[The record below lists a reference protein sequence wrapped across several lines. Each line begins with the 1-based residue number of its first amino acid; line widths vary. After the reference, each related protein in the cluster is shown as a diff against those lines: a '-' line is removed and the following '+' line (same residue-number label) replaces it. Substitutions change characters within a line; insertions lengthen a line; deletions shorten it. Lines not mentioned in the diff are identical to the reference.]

1 MNVLRPLLP
10 SLLAAS
16 LAGLCLTARPA
27 LAACIDEDKA
37 DPGLNPSNSATVAV
51 DAPARDQLL
60 TLMTTARQRS
70 HAVGAARML
79 AEASAS
85 DVEETR
91 ASGKPQ
97 ASLVTQIG
105 WNGTRTDGTDG
116 AFATSS
122 SGGQIRTTVNVGAPL
137 FDFGRIDR
145 LTLWRASLAE
155 AARLGQIS
163 TEEQI
168 SLQVVSLSVE
178 RSRYRLQAQVYKQ
191 YSNKMAC
198 LVDALGQI
206 VKADKGRAS
215 ELVQAR
221 KTQAQAELALEQSM
235 TALRQIETR
244 LRRFVGDPLPP
255 GSGMASVLGTLPPL
269 AEVQSDIERSADVAA
284 LTAQADAAS
293 NYADAI
299 VAGQKPQISWNGSG
313 SKAVGQG
320 NPASWSVG
328 LALSV
333 PLLNPGADAQASS
346 ARKRAEAARLQR
358 LEGIESRKSRA
369 AEIYEQAT
377 AALDRAR
384 RTVEVLRDSD
394 SVRNFTL
401 QQWQQ
406 LGKRSLFD
414 VMSAE
419 GEHYNLRVSYVN
431 ALHDAQQSNALLRS
445 LGRGLDLSLR

>member
-1 MNVLRPLLP
+1 MTVLHRLSAL
-10 SLLAAS
+10 S
-16 LAGLCLTARPA
+16 LACLLSVPA
-27 LAACIDEDKA
+27 FAACVDEERP
-37 DPGLNPSNSATVAV
+37 DPNPNGNAGANVAV

-60 TLMTTARQRS
+60 DLMGSAKRRS
-70 HAVGAARML
+70 NAVGAARLL

-91 ASGKPQ
+91 AGGKPQ
-97 ASLVTQIG
+97 ASLVTQVG
-105 WNGTRTDGTDG
+105 YSGTRNDGTDG
-116 AFATSS
+116 SFASSTSGAQVRAS
-122 SGGQIRTTVNVGAPL
+122 VNVAAPL
-137 FDFGRIDR
+137 FDFGRIDK
-145 LTLWRASLAE
+145 LALWRASLAE
-155 AARLGQIS
+155 SARLGQIS
-163 TEEQI
+163 TEEQV

-191 YSNKMAC
+191 YANKMSC

-206 VKADKGRAS
+206 VRADKGRAS

-221 KTQAQAELALEQSM
+221 KTQSQAELALEQSM
-235 TALRQIETR
+235 TVLRQIEVR
-244 LRRFVGDPLPP
+244 LRRFVGDPLPS
-255 GSGMASVLGTLPPL
+255 GNGMAAVLGNLPKL
-269 AEVQSDIERSADVAA
+269 DEVQSEIERSTDVAA
-284 LTAQADAAS
+284 LTAQADAAA

-313 SKAVGQG
+313 SKAVGAG

-328 LALSV
+328 LAISV

-358 LEGIESRKSRA
+358 AEGLEARKSRA
-369 AEIYEQAT
+369 AEIYEQGT
-377 AALDRAR
+377 AAMDRAR
-384 RTVEVLRDSD
+384 RMVEVLRDSD
-394 SVRNFTL
+394 SVRNSTL

-419 GEHYNLRVSYVN
+419 GEHYNLRVNYVN
-431 ALHDAQQSNALLRS
+431 ALHDAQQSNAMLRS
-445 LGRGLDLSLR
+445 LGRGLDVSLR

>member
-1 MNVLRPLLP
+1 MNVLHRLSVLSLVCLL
-10 SLLAAS
+10 S
-16 LAGLCLTARPA
+16 GPA
-27 LAACIDEDKA
+27 LAACIDEERP
-37 DPGLNPSNSATVAV
+37 DPNPNGAAGASVPV

-60 TLMTTARQRS
+60 NLMSSARQRS
-70 HAVGAARML
+70 NAVGAARLL

-85 DVEETR
+85 DVEETK

-97 ASLVTQIG
+97 ASLVTQVG
-105 WNGTRTDGTDG
+105 YSGSRSDGTGDSFGSSTSG
-116 AFATSS
+116 A
-122 SGGQIRTTVNVGAPL
+122 QIRASVNVAAPL
-137 FDFGRIDR
+137 FDFGRLDK
-145 LTLWRASLAE
+145 LALWRASLAE

-163 TEEQI
+163 TEEQVA
-168 SLQVVSLSVE
+168 LQVVSLSVE

-191 YSNKMAC
+191 YANKMSC

-221 KTQAQAELALEQSM
+221 KTQSQAELALDQSM
-235 TALRQIETR
+235 TVLRQIEVR
-244 LRRFVGDPLPP
+244 LRRFVGDPLPA
-255 GSGMASVLGTLPPL
+255 GGGMASVLGNLPKL
-269 AEVQSDIERSADVAA
+269 DEVQGEIERSTDVAA
-284 LTAQADAAS
+284 LTAQADAAA

-313 SKAVGQG
+313 TKAVGAG

-328 LALSV
+328 LAISV

-358 LEGIESRKSRA
+358 AEGLDARKSRA
-369 AEIYEQAT
+369 AEIYEQGSSAME
-377 AALDRAR
+377 RAR
-384 RTVEVLRDSD
+384 RMVEVLRDSD

-419 GEHYNLRVSYVN
+419 GEHYNLRVNYVN
-431 ALHDAQQSNALLRS
+431 ALHDAQQSNAMLRS
-445 LGRGLDLSLR
+445 LGRGLDVSLR